1 MEKMN
6 TGKAR
11 TILNI
16 FSRQIKKFVSTLFNQ
31 KFSERNATGLT
42 WVTKRHELIT
52 VTKGKRIL

>member
-1 MEKMN
+1 MN